1 MILLKVIYKYT
12 LLMELKK
19 EKKNWREINEI
30 HQTYSMVKYILAL
43 ETITSRQQI
52 LTSSFIAMLKFLI
65 VKKGLINLSSL
76 TRRHGPVLVFSV
88 PARIK

>member
-1 MILLKVIYKYT
+1 MILLKVIYIYT

-19 EKKNWREINEI
+19 KLEGNKFNSSNIFNG
-30 HQTYSMVKYILAL
+30 QYILAL
-43 ETITSRQQI
+43 ETITSRQQT

-65 VKKGLINLSSL
+65 VKTGLINLSSL